1 MMADEAKH
9 LTVHL
14 TDQGVIGIAKA
25 RGTSA
30 PYLTEDSLLT
40 ANQLDSGHETG

>member
-25 RGTSA
+25 SGTSCD
-30 PYLTEDSLLT
+30 LCEDGLQVRWR
-40 ANQLDSGHETG
+40 A